1 MIKRFGREILYLIM
15 TIGGIG
21 LVLITLT
28 EQVLLYAIIISS
40 ASLFCHLVGVGIDYF
55 HNKKHGS

>member
-1 MIKRFGREILYLIM
+1 MIKRLAKELLYLSM

-28 EQVLLYAIIISS
+28 DQVLRYAVIISL

-55 HNKKHGS
+55 QDKNKPS